1 MFLYFIDLFFSL
13 FNLHICLSNI
23 INWPA
28 LRVKCCSQY
37 IPLHINEKLDAYVFF
52 FLMVLKKRTIAHELR
67 SLSANSVCGFRN
79 NHHVTFCMQVLF
91 IKFRDL
97 AHALHSPFI
106 HNCVIRRERN
116 NGITLKVVVINRYFF
131 LKKCGSPNFNH
142 TFDKK

>member
-23 INWPA
+23 IDWPA

-37 IPLHINEKLDAYVFF
+37 IPLHINEKLDAYVF

-106 HNCVIRRERN
+106 HNCVIRRNETMELLWKWWLLTA
-116 NGITLKVVVINRYFF
+116 IF
-131 LKKCGSPNFNH
+131 
-142 TFDKK
+142 